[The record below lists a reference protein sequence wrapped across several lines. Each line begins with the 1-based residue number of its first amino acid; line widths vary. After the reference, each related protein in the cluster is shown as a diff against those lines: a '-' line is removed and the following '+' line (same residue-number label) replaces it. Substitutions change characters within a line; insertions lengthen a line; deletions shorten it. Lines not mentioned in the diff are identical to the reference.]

1 MARQLNGPLDPISGK
16 AGPLI
21 GRIVD
26 GEGIITGLHKKSN
39 KPPTQKQRDQQLKWR
54 LVTDL
59 LAYMGNVINIGFA
72 TTKKR
77 VTAMNQAVSYNLT
90 NAITGVSPAFTLDLV
105 KLSVSRGKLFGLHQL
120 VGGSGDGPSQL
131 KFTWK
136 PQMGANS
143 TNGSSNDKLTIVVYD
158 PLTKEL
164 VTLIDAT
171 TRSEGEF
178 SVNIPGE
185 FVGSPLHCYLFLRSD
200 TKVSD
205 SQHIGPVMST

>member
-1 MARQLNGPLDPISGK
+1 MARQLNGPWDPISGK

-39 KPPTQKQRDQQLKWR
+39 KPPTQKQLDQQLKWR

-59 LAYMGNVINIGFA
+59 LAYIGNVVNIGFA

-77 VTAMNQAVSYNLT
+77 VTAMNEAVSYNLA
-90 NAITGVSPAFTLDLV
+90 NAITGVSPAFKFDPLKISL
-105 KLSVSRGKLFGLHQL
+105 SRGKLWGLHQL
-120 VGGSGDGPSQL
+120 VGGNGDEPAQL

-136 PQMGANS
+136 PQTGS
-143 TNGSSNDKLTIVVYD
+143 GPNGSPTDQLTIVVYD
-158 PLTKEL
+158 PLTKEF

-171 TRSEGEF
+171 TRSVGEF

-185 FVGSPLHCYLFLRSD
+185 LVGSPLHCYLFLRSA